1 MTRAKLHRLFL
12 IVALLLGASPLAAA
26 LPPLQGRTV
35 LLIHSYHQ
43 TDSWTDNEMQGI
55 MQGLR
60 HANPT
65 FMPLVTYL
73 DWRRFPDPARLPR
86 LAARLAEDYAALPIE
101 VVIATDNPALNF
113 ALAYRATIFPR
124 AAIVFC
130 GVNGFTS
137 GMIEGQERV
146 SGIAEQIDPAG
157 TLELIFALQPAT
169 REIVALFD
177 TSRSSRMD
185 LEALARAIR
194 ARPERPTLRVVTG
207 RSLPELAEL
216 VGKLGP
222 GQVVLLSPYLRDR
235 SGTSFSD
242 EEALRE
248 LLPVARV
255 PIYSMWEFTLGKGI
269 VGGSLLSGKQQGEEA
284 ARLALRFLG
293 GERQIPVIV
302 RPPARRVLDYS
313 QLERLGLASA
323 PLPAGVEIINRPAS
337 FVRLYWGRILVTGLA
352 FAALLAIIG
361 LLCASIRRR
370 RELETS
376 LRASEAKYRRL
387 YESIRDAYAFTDMA
401 GRIQESNRPFQELVG
416 YDADEL
422 KLLTYE
428 DLTPPR
434 WHEPEQR
441 IIAEQVLARGY
452 SDLYEKEYY
461 HRDGTIIPIEIRTFL
476 VRDDQERPS
485 AMWAIVR
492 DISERKRNEERA
504 RYINEELERGV
515 AERTGQ
521 LRESLRHMESFCYSI
536 SHDLRAPLRAI
547 DGYVGML
554 TETAEPLLAAAE
566 RQYLQRI
573 SANVRRMGQLIDDL
587 LIFSRLSRQELRKRE
602 VALAPLVREV
612 FAELRESEAERQI
625 ELLIGDLPPCQAD
638 PSLLRQIMV
647 NLLDN
652 ALKFTRGQPTARIE
666 VGSRLAGTVR
676 QYYVRDNGTGF
687 DMAYRGKLFG
697 VFQRLHGAEEFEG
710 TGVGLA
716 IVRNIVER
724 HGGQVGAES
733 VPDAG
738 ALFWFTLEAPAGPA
752 T

>member
-1 MTRAKLHRLFL
+1 M
-12 IVALLLGASPLAAA
+12 
-26 LPPLQGRTV
+26 
-35 LLIHSYHQ
+35 
-43 TDSWTDNEMQGI
+43 
-55 MQGLR
+55 
-60 HANPT
+60 
-65 FMPLVTYL
+65 
-73 DWRRFPDPARLPR
+73 AR
-86 LAARLAEDYAALPIE
+86 
-101 VVIATDNPALNF
+101 
-113 ALAYRATIFPR
+113 
-124 AAIVFC
+124 
-130 GVNGFTS
+130 
-137 GMIEGQERV
+137 
-146 SGIAEQIDPAG
+146 AG
-157 TLELIFALQPAT
+157 TADH
-169 REIVALFD
+169 R
-177 TSRSSRMD
+177 R
-185 LEALARAIR
+185 
-194 ARPERPTLRVVTG
+194 TG
-207 RSLPELAEL
+207 
-216 VGKLGP
+216 
-222 GQVVLLSPYLRDR
+222 
-235 SGTSFSD
+235 
-242 EEALRE
+242 
-248 LLPVARV
+248 
-255 PIYSMWEFTLGKGI
+255 
-269 VGGSLLSGKQQGEEA
+269 
-284 ARLALRFLG
+284 
-293 GERQIPVIV
+293 
-302 RPPARRVLDYS
+302 
-313 QLERLGLASA
+313 
-323 PLPAGVEIINRPAS
+323 
-337 FVRLYWGRILVTGLA
+337 
-352 FAALLAIIG
+352 
-361 LLCASIRRR
+361 
-370 RELETS
+370 
-376 LRASEAKYRRL
+376 
-387 YESIRDAYAFTDMA
+387 
-401 GRIQESNRPFQELVG
+401 
-416 YDADEL
+416 
-422 KLLTYE
+422 
-428 DLTPPR
+428 
-434 WHEPEQR
+434 
-441 IIAEQVLARGY
+441 LARGY

>member
-441 IIAEQVLARGY
+441 IIAEQG
-452 SDLYEKEYY
+452 SPG
-461 HRDGTIIPIEIRTFL
+461 GTRTCT
-476 VRDDQERPS
+476 RKSTTTATAPS
-485 AMWAIVR
+485 SR
-492 DISERKRNEERA
+492 
-504 RYINEELERGV
+504 
-515 AERTGQ
+515 
-521 LRESLRHMESFCYSI
+521 LRSAPSWCGTTRSG
-536 SHDLRAPLRAI
+536 RAPCGPSSAI
-547 DGYVGML
+547 SPNGSGM
-554 TETAEPLLAAAE
+554 
-566 RQYLQRI
+566 R
-573 SANVRRMGQLIDDL
+573 S
-587 LIFSRLSRQELRKRE
+587 
-602 VALAPLVREV
+602 
-612 FAELRESEAERQI
+612 
-625 ELLIGDLPPCQAD
+625 
-638 PSLLRQIMV
+638 
-647 NLLDN
+647 
-652 ALKFTRGQPTARIE
+652 
-666 VGSRLAGTVR
+666 
-676 QYYVRDNGTGF
+676 
-687 DMAYRGKLFG
+687 
-697 VFQRLHGAEEFEG
+697 
-710 TGVGLA
+710 
-716 IVRNIVER
+716 
-724 HGGQVGAES
+724 
-733 VPDAG
+733 
-738 ALFWFTLEAPAGPA
+738 GPA
-752 T
+752 TSTKSWNGEWPSGPASSASRSATWNRSATAFPTTCAPRCGRSTATSAC

>member
-43 TDSWTDNEMQGI
+43 TDSWTDDEMQGI

-130 GVNGFTS
+130 GINGFTS

-146 SGIAEQIDPAG
+146 SGIAEQTDPAG

-602 VALAPLVREV
+602 VALAPLVREI